1 MSNSQPANL
10 PGETCH
16 LQIATCSLNTG
27 PLFAGISQTVVMDN
41 ERNVSINQQNHP
53 HQEGQEN
60 NMTPQQPGS
69 GQRSTVN
76 NSMNMGNMLNE
87 SAEQDND
94 NLQQKERDVQQD
106 ERQP

>member
-1 MSNSQPANL
+1 VPAGSFIYFR
-10 PGETCH
+10 PPTAYS
-16 LQIATCSLNTG
+16 ISLG
-27 PLFAGISQTVVMDN
+27 PLFAGISKTVVMDK

-76 NSMNMGNMLNE
+76 NSMNMGSMMNE
-87 SAEQDND
+87 SEEQDKG